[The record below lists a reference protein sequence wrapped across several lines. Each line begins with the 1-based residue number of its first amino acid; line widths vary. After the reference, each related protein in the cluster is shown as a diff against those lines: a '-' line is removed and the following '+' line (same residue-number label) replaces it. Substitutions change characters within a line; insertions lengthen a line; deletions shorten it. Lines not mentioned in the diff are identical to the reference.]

1 MPARARCIDAQGQ
14 SVFDRRVTI
23 GELAALIGQTADRSH
38 AKRARLVA
46 LSGIDGS
53 GKTHLAAELDA
64 RLQRCGIRTAVIG
77 VDPWQ
82 TAKSHRIQSHDGGR
96 TFYERAIRWGELF
109 DTLIDPLVQ
118 MRSID
123 RVFEARRNDNDLLY
137 PKHYRFEN
145 VEVVLLEGIFL
156 FRRQLIAR
164 YDLTVWVDCGFD
176 AALAR
181 AKTRNQEGLP
191 LEKIEREYREI
202 YFPAQRLHFQL
213 DGPRDAADLILPNEG
228 VRLHA

>member
-14 SVFDRRVTI
+14 SVVDRRVTL
-23 GELAALIGQTADRSH
+23 GELAVLIGQTADRSH

-53 GKTHLAAELDA
+53 GKTHLAAELGA

-77 VDPWQ
+77 ADPWQ
-82 TAKSHRIQSHDGGR
+82 TAKSHRIQPHDPGR
-96 TFYERAIRWGELF
+96 AFYERAVRWDALF

-118 MRSID
+118 MRGID
-123 RVFEARRNDNDLLY
+123 RVFEARRDDNDLLY
-137 PKHYRFEN
+137 PKHYRFED

-156 FRRQLIAR
+156 FRRELIAR

-181 AKTRNQEGLP
+181 ARARNQEGLP
-191 LEKIEREYREI
+191 VEEIEREYREI
-202 YFPAQRLHFQL
+202 YFPAQRLHFEL
-213 DGPRDAADLILPNEG
+213 DRPRDAADLILPNEG
-228 VRLHA
+228 SHPHA